1 MYQREF
7 NKTLPRASR
16 STENAGFTLVE
27 LLIATVI
34 VGIIAAFAVPSY
46 SGYVDRSKMRS
57 AQADLIALS
66 VNIENAYQ
74 RLLAYPVITA
84 SEDLAAKYS
93 GWRPT
98 SENFTYSAV
107 STATAYTLTATGVG
121 NFSGCTIS
129 INQNN
134 VRSTSSCKFG
144 SGDWI

>member
-1 MYQREF
+1 MCRREC
-7 NKTLPRASR
+7 NKKLPSTRRSAS
-16 STENAGFTLVE
+16 AGFTLVE

-46 SGYVDRSKMRS
+46 SGYVDRSKMRT

-66 VNIENAYQ
+66 INIENAYQ
-74 RLLAYPVITA
+74 RLLAYPVIA
-84 SEDLAAKYS
+84 ADADLAAKYS

-98 SENFTYSAV
+98 SENFTFSAV
-107 STATAYTLTATGVG
+107 STATAYMLTATGTG
-121 NFSGCTIS
+121 HFSGCTIT

-134 VRSTSSCKFG
+134 VRATSNCSFG